1 MLNKSCDGYG
11 YGDGGAESEYRGALN
26 KRQFSL
32 GYLFAEISLI
42 AVALGVMRLIVV
54 LWGQD
59 WAHAT
64 VMAPLVFAEP
74 VLVSA
79 AIGGLFG
86 RMSTGA
92 FLGIG
97 LLMLLSLVL
106 PSVQ

>member
-1 MLNKSCDGYG
+1 
-11 YGDGGAESEYRGALN
+11 
-26 KRQFSL
+26 
-32 GYLFAEISLI
+32 LI
-42 AVALGVMRLIVV
+42 AVALGVMRFIVV
-54 LWGQD
+54 HWSQE
-59 WAHAT
+59 WAHGT

-86 RMSTGA
+86 RMGTGA
-92 FLGIG
+92 FVGIG